1 MVQLYTFYSSSLAS
15 PHGSGGAIKK
25 KLSAINSG
33 LEKSGPDTPLTDRVR
48 DRRKDRLF
56 AWLSHAP
63 PPPPRVYGAL
73 AGPRAASPAARRGSS
88 TPEAPLTQ
96 AEGEAD
102 CGAGR
107 TKTRCFAL
115 ASMSSA
121 FELTQSRRTGG
132 SETGPVSTCVASM
145 ASMVGLHPAG
155 PARTHVPNLAEA
167 GGRPEI
173 DLRSTCHWRR
183 VLAACWRRAGGVL
196 AADWADASG
205 WRLWSTWARTLT
217 LTLTLPLPLP
227 LPLILTLTLAL
238 TLTLTVAPPL
248 RTRTR

>member
-1 MVQLYTFYSSSLAS
+1 MKVQLHLQRSSLAARRTDR
-15 PHGSGGAIKK
+15 GAIKK
-25 KLSAINSG
+25 KLSG
-33 LEKSGPDTPLTDRVR
+33 LEVDTPLTERQSQRSPQGPTVRVA
-48 DRRKDRLF
+48 LPTP
-56 AWLSHAP
+56 AP
-63 PPPPRVYGAL
+63 APPPRVYGAL

-88 TPEAPLTQ
+88 TPEALLTQ

-145 ASMVGLHPAG
+145 ASMASMVGLHPAG

-173 DLRSTCHWRR
+173 DLRSTCRWRR
-183 VLAACWRRAGGVL
+183 VLEACWRHAGGML
-196 AADWADASG
+196 EAC
-205 WRLWSTWARTLT
+205 WRPTGRTPLGGGCGQPGRAR
-217 LTLTLPLPLP
+217 
-227 LPLILTLTLAL
+227 
-238 TLTLTVAPPL
+238 
-248 RTRTR
+248 